1 MNKFTVSNIKQ
12 VEHFLVTVTD
22 SEGQRFECNFNFEK
36 DACKWN
42 TVITD
47 KDFNELSGPEFEE
60 IFEVVVEELEN
71 LGM

>member
-22 SEGQRFECNFNFEK
+22 SEGQRFECSLNFDK
-36 DACKWN
+36 DTHTWN

-47 KDFNELSGPEFEE
+47 KDLNELSGPEFEE
-60 IFEVVVEELEN
+60 IFDVVVEKLES